1 MIGET
6 IKSLGIR
13 GARFVASHAPEI
25 LMALGTVGVVSGTVI
40 VAKQSTKLEDELGD
54 ILDAQD
60 DLKRHR
66 DSFPDEKEYKKELL
80 QIKLAAAKKVVKIY
94 APGTLL
100 VVSGVVCF
108 FGAFGMV
115 KKQNGILAASLAAA
129 NKAFNDYRARVIK
142 DQGEEKD
149 KEYLY
154 GLKREEIEVKDENG
168 ETKKIS
174 ALVDDK
180 EKFMHSYKDK
190 KNKIT
195 YNISTVDDSEAMMDI
210 YYLQGVMNPEKRTFN
225 GNEWNIYFTQAV
237 EGNDSNSDDD
247 PMNIIICQSQQKK
260 QGYLIYMI
268 IDADSKVNATLNT
281 YGESYT
287 DFVEPLL
294 NSITLKES
302 KNVPK
307 IYEEFGL
314 TKDQFNEQMDLIQEV
329 KAGNQSAIQQVAG

>member
-1 MIGET
+1 MET
-6 IKSLGIR
+6 KN
-13 GARFVASHAPEI
+13 I
-25 LMALGTVGVVSGTVI
+25 LIIAVVVVIIAILGVVFAT
-40 VAKQSTKLEDELGD
+40 
-54 ILDAQD
+54 
-60 DLKRHR
+60 
-66 DSFPDEKEYKKELL
+66 
-80 QIKLAAAKKVVKIY
+80 
-94 APGTLL
+94 
-100 VVSGVVCF
+100 
-108 FGAFGMV
+108 GML
-115 KKQNGILAASLAAA
+115 NG
-129 NKAFNDYRARVIK
+129 NNDN
-142 DQGEEKD
+142 G
-149 KEYLY
+149 
-154 GLKREEIEVKDENG
+154 NG
-168 ETKKIS
+168 ETTPFKTEFMEGTFSGKVK
-174 ALVDDK
+174 LVDDK
-180 EKFMHSYKDK
+180 EKFMHSYRDK
-190 KNKIT
+190 ANKIT

-314 TKDQFNEQMDLIQEV
+314 TKDQFKEQMDLIGQV
-329 KAGNQSAIQQVAG
+329 KAGNQTAIQQVAG

>member
-1 MIGET
+1 METKNILIIAVVVVIIAILGVVFATGMLNGNNDNGTGET
-6 IKSLGIR
+6 TPFKTE
-13 GARFVASHAPEI
+13 FME
-25 LMALGTVGVVSGTVI
+25 GTFSG
-40 VAKQSTKLEDELGD
+40 
-54 ILDAQD
+54 
-60 DLKRHR
+60 
-66 DSFPDEKEYKKELL
+66 
-80 QIKLAAAKKVVKIY
+80 KVK
-94 APGTLL
+94 
-100 VVSGVVCF
+100 
-108 FGAFGMV
+108 
-115 KKQNGILAASLAAA
+115 
-129 NKAFNDYRARVIK
+129 
-142 DQGEEKD
+142 
-149 KEYLY
+149 
-154 GLKREEIEVKDENG
+154 
-168 ETKKIS
+168 
-174 ALVDDK
+174 LVDDK
-180 EKFMHSYKDK
+180 EKFMHSYRDK
-190 KNKIT
+190 ANKIT
-195 YNISTVDDSEAMMDI
+195 YNISTVDDSDALMDI